1 MSWLLVYGTLWIYKG
16 QILDMS
22 LRDNVVCV
30 TKCFGEDDQKC
41 VSLIPNESGRYS
53 DLELIIL

>member
-1 MSWLLVYGTLWIYKG
+1 MKGEKLHNIMQSSNVLALVYGTLWIYKG

-30 TKCFGEDDQKC
+30 TKVLWRG
-41 VSLIPNESGRYS
+41 
-53 DLELIIL
+53 